1 MTARKGL
8 AAGLILGPACCWAF
22 AATASAQDA
31 SATMALAPTA
41 ELQQVTVT
49 ANFIRPGGQS
59 ALKMNVPVKD
69 VPFALVD
76 YSQAFMKAV
85 DTTQLTDLYGYM
97 SGVQRAGP
105 SGYDITIRGFTSS
118 STDPNAVLMDGLPG
132 LPARTASPETSDLE
146 RVEIVKG
153 PSSVLYGQ
161 AQPGGFINLITRKP
175 QPRYQTTATL
185 RADTY
190 DGDGIAFGKDNGY
203 TGIVD
208 TTGPLVSS
216 GQLLGRAIV
225 QYDDDQSF
233 RAFVLNKDFMFA
245 PSLTWLLSERTK
257 ATLLLEYRKGNDGW
271 DQGLV
276 APNLDSKLIAPIAT
290 RYQNPEDKRME
301 KGETATLLLHHAF
314 TDSLSWDFNVRS
326 VHTEDLE
333 IGFDTGAV
341 LKDLVTLS
349 RKDRDQ
355 DNNHHDNFVD
365 TSLTDIFHTG
375 PIGHHL
381 LAGVT
386 IGQTIEDYNRVR
398 LFGTPLLNIGI
409 YDPVIGYNDVPPPP
423 ASEPPQS
430 HSWASATSYGAYG
443 TDLLT
448 FTQHWKGVVGVR
460 YEDVEQ
466 LNRELRLPDTPDQ
479 RASFNSIIPM
489 GGLIFQ
495 PIDQL
500 SLYASYS
507 TSYVPPPAGA
517 SPVDP
522 TRPLQAQTAVQDE
535 VGAKFA
541 STSGRTNATIAAFNI
556 KERNVLQVIGITG
569 LYDQIGA
576 TRSRGIEL
584 ELDTRPTDRWQL
596 SANYALVDAKVSD
609 DVITNRIGSMTL
621 NAPRNSAS
629 VLSRIQLP
637 GRLNDLGWM
646 FGVVYRSQRVGLLPT
661 ATNANEFMMP
671 GYTTVD
677 TGLYYS
683 RDTWDASLKVSNL
696 LDKRYY
702 QSAFSDVRITPGD
715 PREFSLTLN
724 KVFN

>member
-1 MTARKGL
+1 MTVRRGL

-22 AATASAQDA
+22 ATSASAQDA
-31 SATMALAPTA
+31 SATPASTL

-76 YSQAFMKAV
+76 YSQSFMKAV

-118 STDPNAVLMDGLPG
+118 STDPNSVLMDGLPG

-161 AQPGGFINLITRKP
+161 AQPGGFINLITKKP
-175 QPRYQTTATL
+175 QRRYQTTATL
-185 RADTY
+185 RANTY
-190 DGDGIAFGKDNGY
+190 DGAGISFGRDNGY
-203 TGIVD
+203 TAIVD

-216 GQLLGRAIV
+216 GRLLGRAIV
-225 QYDDDQSF
+225 QYDDNQSF
-233 RAFVLNKDFMFA
+233 RAFALNKDFMFA
-245 PSLTWLLSERTK
+245 PGVTWLLSARTK
-257 ATLLLEYRKGNDGW
+257 ATLLLEYRKGNDSW

-276 APNLDSKLIAPIAT
+276 APALNSTLIAPITT

-314 TDSLSWDFNVRS
+314 SDSLSWDFNLRA

-333 IGFDTGAV
+333 VGFDTGAV
-341 LKDLVTLS
+341 LKNLVTLS

-355 DNNHHDNFVD
+355 DNNHHDNFLD
-365 TSLTDIFHTG
+365 TSLTDLFHTG
-375 PIGHHL
+375 PIAHRL
-381 LAGVT
+381 LAGLTV
-386 IGQTIEDYNRVR
+386 GQTIEDYNRIR
-398 LFGTPLLNIGI
+398 LFATPLLNIDI
-409 YDPVIGYNDVPPPP
+409 YDPVIGYNDVTPPA
-423 ASEPPQS
+423 ASEPPQA

-443 TDLLT
+443 TDLIT
-448 FTQHWKGVVGVR
+448 FASHWKGVVGVR

-466 LNRELRLPDTPDQ
+466 LQRELRLPNTGDQ

-489 GGLIFQ
+489 GGLIYQ
-495 PIDQL
+495 PTGQL

-507 TSYVPPPAGA
+507 TSYVPPPANA
-517 SPVDP
+517 TPVDP
-522 TRPLQAQTAVQDE
+522 TRPLQAQDAVQQE

-541 STSGRTNATIAAFNI
+541 SASGRTNATISVFNI
-556 KERNVLQVIGITG
+556 KETNVIQVIGITG

-576 TRSRGIEL
+576 TRSRGVEL
-584 ELDTRPTDRWQL
+584 ELDTRPTGWWQL
-596 SANYALVDAKVSD
+596 SANYALLDAKVTD
-609 DVITNRIGSMTL
+609 DVVTNRIGSMTL
-621 NAPRNSAS
+621 NSPRNSAS
-629 VLSRIQLP
+629 VLSRMQLP
-637 GRLNDLGWM
+637 GKLNSLGWM

-661 ATNANEFMMP
+661 AANANEFVMP

-677 TGLYYS
+677 TGIYYS
-683 RDTWDASLKVSNL
+683 ADTWDASLKVGNL

-724 KVFN
+724 KTFN

>member
-8 AAGLILGPACCWAF
+8 AARLILGPACCWAF
-22 AATASAQDA
+22 AATASAQNA
-31 SATMALAPTA
+31 AATPALTA

-118 STDPNAVLMDGLPG
+118 STDPNSVLMDGLPG

-161 AQPGGFINLITRKP
+161 AQPGGFINLITKKP
-175 QPRYQTTATL
+175 QRRYQSTATL
-185 RADTY
+185 RANTY
-190 DGDGIAFGKDNGY
+190 DGDGISFGKKNGY
-203 TGIVD
+203 TGILD

-216 GQLLGRAIV
+216 GRLLGRAIV
-225 QYDDDQSF
+225 QYADNQSF

-245 PSLTWLLSERTK
+245 PSLTWLLSERTR

-276 APNLDSKLIAPIAT
+276 APALNSTRIAPITT

-314 TDSLSWDFNVRS
+314 SDSLSWDFNVRS

-333 IGFDTGAV
+333 VGFDTGAV

-375 PIGHHL
+375 PIGHRL

-386 IGQTIEDYNRVR
+386 VGQTIEDYNRIR
-398 LFGTPLLNIGI
+398 LFTTPLLNINI

-423 ASEPPQS
+423 ASEPPQA

-443 TDLLT
+443 TDLIS
-448 FTQHWKGVVGVR
+448 FTKSLKGVVGVR

-466 LNRELRLPDTPDQ
+466 LQRELRLPDTPDQ

-489 GGLIFQ
+489 GGIIYQ
-495 PIDQL
+495 PTNEW

-507 TSYVPPPAGA
+507 TSYVPPPANA
-517 SPVDP
+517 TPLDP
-522 TRPLQAQTAVQDE
+522 SRPLQAQTAIQQE
-535 VGAKFA
+535 VGAKFGSA
-541 STSGRTNATIAAFNI
+541 SGRTNATISVFNI
-556 KERNVLQVIGITG
+556 KETNVLQVIGITG

-576 TRSRGIEL
+576 TRSRGVEL
-584 ELDTRPTDRWQL
+584 ELDTRPTDWWQL
-596 SANYALVDAKVSD
+596 SANYALLDAKVTD
-609 DVITNRIGSMTL
+609 DVVTNRIGSMTL
-621 NAPRNSAS
+621 NAPRSSAS
-629 VLSRIQLP
+629 VLSRMQLP
-637 GRLNDLGWM
+637 GRLSNLGWM
-646 FGVVYRSQRVGLLPT
+646 LGVVHRSRRVGLLPT
-661 ATNANEFMMP
+661 ATNPNEFIMP

-677 TGLYYS
+677 TGVYYS
-683 RDTWDASLKVSNL
+683 GDTWDASLKVSNL

-702 QSAFSDVRITPGD
+702 QSAFSDVRITPGE
-715 PREFSLTLN
+715 PREFALTLN
-724 KVFN
+724 KTFN

>member
-1 MTARKGL
+1 MTLRRAV
-8 AAGLILGPACCWAF
+8 AAGLILPPACWAS
-22 AATASAQDA
+22 AAIASAQNA
-31 SATMALAPTA
+31 AAAPALTA

-69 VPFALVD
+69 VPFTLVD

-118 STDPNAVLMDGLPG
+118 STDPNSVLVDGLPG

-161 AQPGGFINLITRKP
+161 AQPGGFINLITKKP
-175 QPRYQTTATL
+175 QRRYQTTAIL
-185 RADTY
+185 RANTY
-190 DGDGIAFGKDNGY
+190 DGDGIAFGKKNGY

-208 TTGPLVSS
+208 TTGSLVGS
-216 GQLLGRAIV
+216 GKLLGRAIV
-225 QYDDDQSF
+225 QYDDNQSF

-245 PSLTWLLSERTK
+245 PSVTWLASERTR
-257 ATLLLEYRKGNDGW
+257 ATLLLEYRKGNDSW

-276 APNLDSKLIAPIAT
+276 APALDSTLIAPIST

-314 TDSLSWDFNVRS
+314 SESLSWDFNVRS

-333 IGFDTGAV
+333 VGFDTGAV
-341 LKDLVTLS
+341 QKNLVTLS

-355 DNNHHDNFVD
+355 DNNHHDNFLD

-375 PIGHHL
+375 PIGHRL

-386 IGQTIEDYNRVR
+386 IGQTIEDYNRIR
-398 LFGTPLLNIGI
+398 LFNTPLLNIDI
-409 YDPVIGYNDVPPPP
+409 YDPVIGYDDVPPLP
-423 ASEPPQS
+423 ASEPPQA
-430 HSWASATSYGAYG
+430 HSWASATSYGAYA
-443 TDLLT
+443 TDLIS
-448 FTQHWKGVVGVR
+448 FTRRIKGVVGVR

-466 LNRELRLPDTPDQ
+466 LQRELRLPNVPEQ

-489 GGLIFQ
+489 GGLIYQ
-495 PIDQL
+495 PTDEW

-507 TSYVPPPAGA
+507 TSYVPPPPNAA
-517 SPVDP
+517 PLDP
-522 TRPLQAQTAVQDE
+522 TRPLQAQTAIQQE

-541 STSGRTNATIAAFNI
+541 STSGRTNATISVFNI
-556 KERNVLQVIGITG
+556 KETNVLQVIGITG

-584 ELDTRPTDRWQL
+584 ELDIRPTDWWQL
-596 SANYALVDAKVSD
+596 SANYALLDAKVTD
-609 DVITNRIGSMTL
+609 DVVANRIGSMTL

-629 VLSRIQLP
+629 VLSRMQLP
-637 GRLNDLGWM
+637 GRLNSLGWM
-646 FGVVYRSQRVGLLPT
+646 FGVVHRSQRVGLLPT
-661 ATNANEFMMP
+661 GTNAKEFVMP

-683 RDTWDASLKVSNL
+683 ADTWDASLKVSNL
-696 LDKRYY
+696 LDKRYF
-702 QSAFSDVRITPGD
+702 QSAFSAVRITPGD
-715 PREFSLTLN
+715 PREFALTLS
-724 KVFN
+724 KTFN